1 MDFDKQ
7 APRLV
12 SISGAKEQGLDDI
25 NKIELHS
32 LRSALR
38 ALKMSLQPS
47 ELDEIY
53 PVEPKVLLS
62 SAPRRPTIA
71 ESEASSTPAPSYR
84 SLALHDSQVDVDAY
98 PTEDGLLVVDVENGA
113 SKIVNALAAELF
125 LPGEEAAPEYVSDEL
140 SRPVYRPA
148 PPLNVVI
155 QIVGS
160 RGDVQPFVAL
170 GQVLKA
176 TYGHRVR
183 IATHPTFKKFV
194 EDHGLEFFSITGD
207 PAQMMDFMV
216 KNPGLMPKF
225 KTLREGEIGRRR
237 KAIFEIVEA
246 CWRSCIEPSDS
257 SLDIDQDDETTRRPF
272 IADAIIA
279 NPPSFAHIHC
289 AEKLGIPLHMMFT
302 YVTIPCPISAASD

>member
-1 MDFDKQ
+1 
-7 APRLV
+7 
-12 SISGAKEQGLDDI
+12 
-25 NKIELHS
+25 
-32 LRSALR
+32 
-38 ALKMSLQPS
+38 MSLQRN
-47 ELDEIY
+47 ELHETDAI
-53 PVEPKVLLS
+53 EPKTLISSIRQVPALS
-62 SAPRRPTIA
+62 G
-71 ESEASSTPAPSYR
+71 SEASSTPAPSYR
-84 SLALHDSQVDVDAY
+84 SLALHDSQVDVEAY
-98 PTEDGLLVVDVENGA
+98 PTEDGLLVVDIENGA
-113 SKIVNALAAELF
+113 SKIVNALAAELC
-125 LPGEEAAPEYVSDEL
+125 LPEAVHPEYVPDELCLPEVVPPGHVPDEL
-140 SRPVYRPA
+140 SRPRPA

-225 KTLREGEIGRRR
+225 KTIREGEIGRRR

-257 SLDIDQDDETTRRPF
+257 SLDIDQNDDTTVRPF

-289 AEKLGIPLHMMFT
+289 AEKLGIPIHMMFT
-302 YVTIPCPISAASD
+302 

>member
-1 MDFDKQ
+1 
-7 APRLV
+7 
-12 SISGAKEQGLDDI
+12 
-25 NKIELHS
+25 
-32 LRSALR
+32 
-38 ALKMSLQPS
+38 MSPQPN
-47 ELDEIY
+47 EEEVFA
-53 PVEPKVLLS
+53 VEPKTLIS
-62 SAPRRPTIA
+62 SLPRARVASIA
-71 ESEASSTPAPSYR
+71 ASEASSTPPPSYH
-84 SLALHDSQVDVDAY
+84 SLALHDSQVDVEAY
-98 PTEDGLLVVDVENGA
+98 PTEDGLLVVDIENGA
-113 SKIVNALAAELF
+113 SKIANALTAELY
-125 LPGEEAAPEYVSDEL
+125 LPTEASSEYIPDKAS
-140 SRPVYRPA
+140 RPA

-176 TYGHRVR
+176 SYGHRVR

-225 KTLREGEIGRRR
+225 KTVREGEIGRRR

-246 CWRSCIEPSDS
+246 CWRSCIDP
-257 SLDIDQDDETTRRPF
+257 LDGDKGGDGVSKPF

-289 AEKLGIPLHMMFT
+289 AEKLGIPVHMMFT
-302 YVTIPCPISAASD
+302 YVTMAPPILFAGHSLTLPQHAMVPYESFSSSLGLSQIA

>member
-1 MDFDKQ
+1 M
-7 APRLV
+7 LC
-12 SISGAKEQGLDDI
+12 
-25 NKIELHS
+25 
-32 LRSALR
+32 
-38 ALKMSLQPS
+38 ALKMSLQPN
-47 ELDEIY
+47 ELDETY
-53 PVEPKVLLS
+53 AVEPKTLLS
-62 SAPRRPTIA
+62 SIPRVPAIA
-71 ESEASSTPAPSYR
+71 GSEASSTPPPSYR
-84 SLALHDSQVDVDAY
+84 SLALHDSQVDVEAY
-98 PTEDGLLVVDVENGA
+98 PTEDGLLVIDVENGA
-113 SKIVNALAAELF
+113 SKIVNALAAELC
-125 LPGEEAAPEYVSDEL
+125 LPAEEAAPPGYVPDEL
-140 SRPVYRPA
+140 PRPVYRPA

-257 SLDIDQDDETTRRPF
+257 SLDIDQDDDMTRRPF

-289 AEKLGIPLHMMFT
+289 AEKLGIPIHMMFT
-302 YVTIPCPISAASD
+302 YVTISSFVRRRATNIATECHGLLPEPFHIPWPKSNLPRFKRRIP

>member
-1 MDFDKQ
+1 L
-7 APRLV
+7 P
-12 SISGAKEQGLDDI
+12 
-25 NKIELHS
+25 
-32 LRSALR
+32 
-38 ALKMSLQPS
+38 
-47 ELDEIY
+47 
-53 PVEPKVLLS
+53 
-62 SAPRRPTIA
+62 
-71 ESEASSTPAPSYR
+71 EAV
-84 SLALHDSQVDVDAY
+84 H
-98 PTEDGLLVVDVENGA
+98 
-113 SKIVNALAAELF
+113 
-125 LPGEEAAPEYVSDEL
+125 PEYVPDELCLPEVVPPGHVPDEL
-140 SRPVYRPA
+140 SRPRPA

-176 TYGHRVR
+176 NYGNRVR
-183 IATHPTFKKFV
+183 IATHPTFRKFV

-257 SLDIDQDDETTRRPF
+257 SMDTDQDDDMTRRPF

-289 AEKLGIPLHMMFT
+289 AEKLGIPIHMMFT
-302 YVTIPCPISAASD
+302 YVTISSFVRRLTRLQNAMVSYPSLSTSLGPSQISRESKERFHNFVLHNGGDDDLARSRGYHQSLP

>member
-1 MDFDKQ
+1 
-7 APRLV
+7 
-12 SISGAKEQGLDDI
+12 
-25 NKIELHS
+25 
-32 LRSALR
+32 
-38 ALKMSLQPS
+38 MSLQPN
-47 ELDEIY
+47 ELVETY
-53 PVEPKVLLS
+53 VVEPKTLLS
-62 SAPRRPTIA
+62 SIPQVPAIA
-71 ESEASSTPAPSYR
+71 GSEASSTPSPSCR
-84 SLALHDSQVDVDAY
+84 SLALHDSQVDVEAY
-98 PTEDGLLVVDVENGA
+98 PTDDGLLVVDIENGA
-113 SKIVNALAAELF
+113 SKIVNALAAELC
-125 LPGEEAAPEYVSDEL
+125 LPEAVHPGHVPDEL
-140 SRPVYRPA
+140 SRPRPA

-225 KTLREGEIGRRR
+225 KTIREGEIGRRR

-257 SLDIDQDDETTRRPF
+257 SLDIDQNDDTTVRPF

-289 AEKLGIPLHMMFT
+289 AEKLGIPIHMMFT
-302 YVTIPCPISAASD
+302 

>member
-1 MDFDKQ
+1 MSDRPGETNEVYDVEPKT
-7 APRLV
+7 
-12 SISGAKEQGLDDI
+12 
-25 NKIELHS
+25 
-32 LRSALR
+32 LRSAIP
-38 ALKMSLQPS
+38 Q
-47 ELDEIY
+47 
-53 PVEPKVLLS
+53 
-62 SAPRRPTIA
+62 RPTVA
-71 ESEASSTPAPSYR
+71 ASEASSTAPPSYR

-98 PTEDGLLVVDVENGA
+98 PNEDGLLVVDIENGA
-113 SKIVNALAAELF
+113 SKIVHALAAELC
-125 LPGEEAAPEYVSDEL
+125 LPDGEEATPPHEPS
-140 SRPVYRPA
+140 RPA

-257 SLDIDQDDETTRRPF
+257 SSDIDQGGDTTRRPF

-289 AEKLGIPLHMMFT
+289 AERLGIPLHMMFT
-302 YVTIPCPISAASD
+302 

>member
-1 MDFDKQ
+1 
-7 APRLV
+7 
-12 SISGAKEQGLDDI
+12 
-25 NKIELHS
+25 
-32 LRSALR
+32 
-38 ALKMSLQPS
+38 
-47 ELDEIY
+47 
-53 PVEPKVLLS
+53 
-62 SAPRRPTIA
+62 
-71 ESEASSTPAPSYR
+71 
-84 SLALHDSQVDVDAY
+84 LHDSQVDVEAY
-98 PTEDGLLVVDVENGA
+98 PTEDGLLVVDIENGA
-113 SKIVNALAAELF
+113 SKIVNALAAELC
-125 LPGEEAAPEYVSDEL
+125 LPEAVHPEDVPDELCLPEVAPPGHIPEEL
-140 SRPVYRPA
+140 SRTRPA

-176 TYGHRVR
+176 NYGHRVR

-207 PAQMMDFMV
+207 PAEMMDFMV

-225 KTLREGEIGRRR
+225 KTIREGEIGRRR

-257 SLDIDQDDETTRRPF
+257 ALDIDQNDDTTVRPF

-289 AEKLGIPLHMMFT
+289 AEKLGIPIHMMFT
-302 YVTIPCPISAASD
+302 YVTISSSGELLTLPRNAMVSYTSLSTSLSPSQRSREPKEGFHNFVLHDGGDDDLARSRGYHQSFPREDTRP

>member
-1 MDFDKQ
+1 VGNDDENNNPLCLLSLPS
-7 APRLV
+7 APEMSV
-12 SISGAKEQGLDDI
+12 QPSETDETYTVEPKT
-25 NKIELHS
+25 
-32 LRSALR
+32 LRSALP
-38 ALKMSLQPS
+38 QT
-47 ELDEIY
+47 
-53 PVEPKVLLS
+53 
-62 SAPRRPTIA
+62 PTVA
-71 ESEASSTPAPSYR
+71 ESESSSTAPPSYR

-98 PTEDGLLVVDVENGA
+98 PTEDGLLVVDIENGA
-113 SKIVNALAAELF
+113 SKIVNALAAELL
-125 LPGEEAAPEYVSDEL
+125 LPDGEETPPPDQPS
-140 SRPVYRPA
+140 PPA

-176 TYGHRVR
+176 NYGHRVR

-257 SLDIDQDDETTRRPF
+257 SSDSDQDDDTTRRPF

-289 AEKLGIPLHMMFT
+289 AERLGIPIHMMFT
-302 YVTIPCPISAASD
+302 